1 MRHILPTAR
10 TILDYLEQRAADHP
24 DKVVYHFVSYPDGNP
39 VESTLTYRGLRDRA
53 RALAAALQARGLG
66 QGDRVIVP
74 SLQTADDFVGFYG
87 CLYAGVPFILLPPP
101 VDAGKT
107 LRLRGAIESAAPAL
121 VLTSRI
127 VNHILGGLP
136 ALASLLGR
144 DPSGFLDIDGITT
157 DAASYRPVELSGS
170 SVAYIQYSSGS
181 TSAPKGVIVSH
192 GNVLANIEAGLRVIE
207 NNPPSRTYLLWAPVF
222 HNVGLITALSTVFA
236 GMECVWIKPMDFM
249 ARPVR
254 WFERITHHRADYTFA
269 SNSAVN
275 YCTRAIRPDSL
286 AGLDLSSLVSL
297 GNGSEP
303 IDMDTLYSFTSAFR
317 GIGFRLEMFNPGYGL
332 AEATSMASASTA
344 GPVVRYVDSA
354 ALGRDQFVEVVPSHP
369 KAKEIV
375 AVGRLAW
382 GNHGLI
388 VDPDTGAICPEGAIG
403 ELWLRGPSN
412 ALGYWRNDDDTAQTF
427 RATHPEAEGNFL
439 RTGDLAAIRDGYLF
453 ITGRAKE
460 LIIINGHN
468 FYSTDLQQTIKK
480 EVPELK
486 LVPFF
491 TFSVAQDKREKVISV
506 AEAVGIAPGDH
517 RRLAHEVVA
526 AISKTWEFA
535 PDDIL
540 FVAEGSLPRTDTGKV
555 QLLKLRQQYVDGK
568 LQPMFSLKGD
578 TGAERT
584 IIAPATAT
592 EAEIAA
598 LFTRLLGRKEPL
610 STDDNFFLH
619 GGDSLT
625 SAELVATIAQRHGV
639 EIPIKLF
646 LGQPTIA
653 GIAQIIDRVK
663 GGEGVAQ
670 MRREK
675 PDLWAEVVLDEA
687 IRPIAGAPPPR
698 RSDPEAVLVTG
709 GTGFVGAY
717 LIHELIARTRAK
729 IYCLVRADSDA
740 AALGRLRRNAEHY
753 RIWSDAWADRVVAI
767 AGDIGRPRLGLS
779 AATFDQL
786 GRSLDAIYHSAAL
799 LNFMYPY
806 AGLKDVNVKGTEECL
821 RLAALHRPKAFHHI
835 STFSVFDNPSYYTG
849 EAQEDDP
856 LDHPDGYFV
865 GYIESKWVAEKLVHL
880 ARSRGLSCTIYRP
893 GEVSGDV
900 VSGVWNEDA
909 VVRNIVATIQLGAM
923 PDVAV
928 RFRIT
933 PVDYVARGIV
943 ALSLRPGSEGHA
955 YNLVNQDSKSFR
967 ELAGFAREYGYPV
980 ELTPLPAWKE
990 RLFAADPSNALKP
1003 LEPLFKDEGQNGVGG
1018 ITERLSRAGA
1028 KISVAGAE
1036 RLLRPLG
1043 IACPEVSSQL
1053 LATYFRYFVEAGY
1066 LPPPPRR

>member
-1 MRHILPTAR
+1 MRHIIPTAR
-10 TILDYLEQRAADHP
+10 TIIDYLEQRAADDP
-24 DKVVYHFVSYPDGNP
+24 DKIVYHFVSYADGNP
-39 VESTLTYRGLRDRA
+39 VESTLSYRGLRDKA
-53 RALAAALQARGLG
+53 RALAAGLQARGLG

-74 SLQTADDFVGFYG
+74 SLQMADDFIGYYG
-87 CLYAGVPFILLPPP
+87 CVYAGVPFILLPPP
-101 VDAGKT
+101 VDANKT
-107 LRLRGAIESAAPAL
+107 LRFRAAIESAEPAL
-121 VLTSRI
+121 VLTSN
-127 VNHILGGLP
+127 VLDHVLGGLP

-144 DPSGFLDIDGITT
+144 DPSGFLDINRAGDG
-157 DAASYRPVELSGS
+157 ASYRPVELTER

-192 GNVLANIEAGLRVIE
+192 GNVLANVEAGLRVIE

-222 HNVGLITALSTVFA
+222 HNVGLITSFSTVVA
-236 GMECVWIKPMDFM
+236 GMDCVWIKPMDFM
-249 ARPVR
+249 AKPVR

-275 YCTRAIRPDSL
+275 YCTRAIQPDSI

-303 IDMDTLYSFTSAFR
+303 IDMDTLYSFTNAFR
-317 GIGFRLEMFNPGYGL
+317 SIGFKLEMFNPGYGL
-332 AEATSMASASTA
+332 AEATSMASASTS
-344 GPVVRYVDSA
+344 GPVVRFVDSA

-388 VDPDTGAICPEGAIG
+388 VDPDTGALEPDGTIG
-403 ELWLRGPSN
+403 ELWIRGPSN
-412 ALGYWRNDDDTAQTF
+412 ALGYWHHEDDTAHTF
-427 RATHPEAEGNFL
+427 GATHPAAEGTYL

-506 AEAVGIAPGDH
+506 AEPVGIAPSEF
-517 RRLAHEVVA
+517 RRLANEVVA
-526 AISKTWEFA
+526 AIGKTWEFS

-555 QLLKLRQQYVDGK
+555 QLLKLRQQYVEGK
-568 LQPMFSLKGD
+568 LQPVFSLRGAG
-578 TGAERT
+578 GAERT
-584 IIAPATAT
+584 AIAPTTET
-592 EAEIAA
+592 EAAVHA
-598 LFTRLLGRKEPL
+598 LFTRLLGRNEPI
-610 STDDNFFLH
+610 STDDNFFQH

-625 SAELVATIAQRHGV
+625 SAELVAAIAQNHGV
-639 EIPIKLF
+639 EIPLKLF

-653 GIAQIIDRVK
+653 GIAQIIDSVK
-663 GGEGVAQ
+663 RGASVSQ
-670 MRREK
+670 LRREK
-675 PDLWAEVVLDEA
+675 PDLWAEVALDES
-687 IRPIAGAPPPR
+687 IRPIPGAPPPDR
-698 RSDPEAVLVTG
+698 MNPAAVLITG

-717 LIHELIARTRAK
+717 LIRELIARTRAK
-729 IYCLVRADSDA
+729 IYCLVRAETEA
-740 AALGRLRRNAEHY
+740 AALDRLVRNAQHY
-753 RIWSDAWADRVVAI
+753 RIWSEAWRDRLIPVIGDA
-767 AGDIGRPRLGLS
+767 GRPRLGL
-779 AATFDQL
+779 APAMFEQL
-786 GRSLDAIYHSAAL
+786 ARTVDAIYHSAAL

-806 AGLKDVNVKGTEECL
+806 VGLKDVNVKGTEECL
-821 RLAALHRPKAFHHI
+821 RLAALHRAKAFHHI

-849 EAQEDDP
+849 EAQENDP
-856 LDHPDGYFV
+856 LESPDGYFV

-880 ARSRGLSCTIYRP
+880 ARSRGLSCSIYRP

-909 VVRNIVATIQLGAM
+909 VVRNLVSTIQLGAM

-943 ALSLRPGSEGHA
+943 ALSLLPESEGNA

-980 ELTPLPAWKE
+980 ALSPLPEWKE
-990 RLFAADPSNALKP
+990 RLFRADASNALKP

-1028 KISVAGAE
+1028 KISVAEAE

-1053 LATYFRYFVEAGY
+1053 LSTYFRYFTEAGY
-1066 LPPPPRR
+1066 LQPPPRR

>member
-1 MRHILPTAR
+1 MRHIIPNAR
-10 TILDYLEQRAADHP
+10 TIIDYLEQRAADHP
-24 DKVVYHFVSYPDGNP
+24 GKVVYHFVSYPEGNP
-39 VESTLTYRGLRDRA
+39 VESTLTYGGLRDGA

-74 SLQTADDFVGFYG
+74 SLQTAADFIGYYG
-87 CLYAGVPFILLPPP
+87 CVYAGVPFILLPPP
-101 VDAGKT
+101 VDANKT
-107 LRLRGAIESAAPAL
+107 LRLRGAIESAEPAL
-121 VLTSRI
+121 VLTNRI
-127 VNHILGGLP
+127 VNHVFGGLP
-136 ALASLLGR
+136 ALAGLLGR
-144 DPSGFLDIDGITT
+144 DPSDFLDIDTESG
-157 DAASYRPVELSGS
+157 DAASYRPVELSRS
-170 SVAYIQYSSGS
+170 SIAYIQYSSGS
-181 TSAPKGVIVSH
+181 TSAPKGVVISH
-192 GNVLANIEAGLRVIE
+192 DNVLANVEAGLRVIE

-222 HNVGLITALSTVFA
+222 HNVGLITSFSTIVA
-236 GMECVWIKPMDFM
+236 GMECVWMKPMDFM
-249 ARPVR
+249 AKPVR

-303 IDMDTLYSFTSAFR
+303 IDMDTLYSFTNAFS
-317 GIGFRLEMFNPGYGL
+317 GIGFKLEMFNPGYGL
-332 AEATSMASASTA
+332 AEATSMVSASTS
-344 GPVVRYVDSA
+344 GPVVRYVDST
-354 ALGRDQFVEVVPSHP
+354 ALGRDQFVEVPASHP

-382 GNHGLI
+382 GNHGVI
-388 VDPDTGAICPEGAIG
+388 VDPETGALCPEGTIG

-412 ALGYWRNDDDTAQTF
+412 ALGYWRNEEDTAQTF
-427 RATHPEAEGNFL
+427 HATHPRLDGTFL
-439 RTGDLAAIRDGYLF
+439 RTGDLAAMRDGYLY

-491 TFSVAQDKREKVISV
+491 TFSVAHDKREKVISV
-506 AEAVGIAPGDH
+506 AEAVNLAPGEL
-517 RRLAHEVVA
+517 RRLANEVVA
-526 AISKTWEFA
+526 AITRTWEFS
-535 PDDIL
+535 PDDVL

-555 QLLKLRQQYVDGK
+555 QLLKLRQQYVEGNV
-568 LQPMFSLKGD
+568 QAVFSLKGQD
-578 TGAERT
+578 SEERVV
-584 IIAPATAT
+584 IAPRTVT
-592 EAEIAA
+592 ETRIAA
-598 LFTRLLGRKEPL
+598 LFSQLLRLERPL
-610 STDDNFFLH
+610 SVDDNFFLH
-619 GGDSLT
+619 GGDSLA
-625 SAELVATIAQRHGV
+625 SAELLAAVAQDHGV

-653 GIAQIIDRVK
+653 GVAQIVDRVR
-663 GGEGVAQ
+663 GGDDVSE
-670 MRREK
+670 MRRDK
-675 PDLWAEVVLDEA
+675 PDLWSEVVLDA
-687 IRPIAGAPPPR
+687 SIRPIPDAPPPR

-717 LIHELIARTRAK
+717 LIRELMARTRAK
-729 IYCLVRADSDA
+729 IYCLVRADSDTA
-740 AALGRLRRNAEHY
+740 AADRLRRNAEHY
-753 RIWSDAWADRVVAI
+753 RIWNDAWTGRLVPI
-767 AGDIGRPRLGLS
+767 AGDIGRPYLGLAP
-779 AATFDQL
+779 AAFDQL
-786 GRSLDAIYHSAAL
+786 ARSIDAIYHGAAL

-865 GYIESKWVAEKLVHL
+865 GYIESKWVAEKLVHM

-909 VVRNIVATIQLGAM
+909 VVRNIVATVQLGAM
-923 PDVAV
+923 PDVTV

-933 PVDYVARGIV
+933 PVDYVAGAIV
-943 ALSLRPGSEGHA
+943 ALSLLAESDGRA
-955 YNLVNQDSKSFR
+955 YNLVNQDSKGFR

-980 ELTPLPAWKE
+980 ELVPLPAWKE
-990 RLFAADPSNALKP
+990 RLFAADASNALKP

-1018 ITERLSRAGA
+1018 ISERLSRAGA
-1028 KISVAGAE
+1028 KISVAEAE

-1043 IACPEVSSQL
+1043 ITCPDVNAQL
-1053 LATYFRYFVEAGY
+1053 LTTYFRYFVEAGY
-1066 LPPPPRR
+1066 LAPPSR

>member
-1 MRHILPTAR
+1 MRHIIPTAR
-10 TILDYLEQRAADHP
+10 TIIDYLEQRAADHP
-24 DKVVYHFVSYPDGNP
+24 EKVVYHFVAYPSGEP

-53 RALAAALQARGLG
+53 RVLAAALQARGLG
-66 QGDRVIVP
+66 QRDRVIVP
-74 SLQTADDFVGFYG
+74 SLQTAEDFIGFFG
-87 CLYAGVPFILLPPP
+87 CMYAGVPFILLPPP
-101 VDAGKT
+101 VDANKT
-107 LRLRGAIESAAPAL
+107 LRMRAAIESAEPAL
-121 VLTSRI
+121 ILTHRI
-127 VNHILGGLP
+127 VNHVLGGLP
-136 ALASLLGR
+136 ALAAQLGR
-144 DPSGFLDIDGITT
+144 TPSDFLDLDAVST
-157 DAASYRPVELSGS
+157 DAASYRPVELESDA
-170 SVAYIQYSSGS
+170 VAYIQYSSGS
-181 TSAPKGVIVSH
+181 TSAPKGVVISH
-192 GNVLANIEAGLRVIE
+192 GNVLANVEAGLRVIE

-222 HNVGLITALSTVFA
+222 HNVGLITALSTVVA
-236 GMECVWIKPMDFM
+236 GMECVWMKPMDFM
-249 ARPVR
+249 AKPVR

-275 YCTRAIRPDSL
+275 YCTRAIRPDSI

-303 IDMDTLYSFTSAFR
+303 IDMDTLYAFTNAFG
-317 GIGFRLEMFNPGYGL
+317 GIGFRLDMFNPGYGL
-332 AEATSMASASTA
+332 AEATSMASASTS
-344 GPVVRYVDSA
+344 GPVVRHVDST
-354 ALGRDQFVEVVPSHP
+354 ALGRDRFVEVSPDHP

-382 GNHGLI
+382 GNHALI
-388 VDPDTGAICPEGAIG
+388 VDPETGALCPEGTIG

-412 ALGYWRNDDDTAQTF
+412 ALGYWRNEEETVQTF
-427 RATHPEAEGNFL
+427 RATHPQAEGTYL
-439 RTGDLAAIRDGYLF
+439 RTGDLAALRDAHLF

-506 AEAVGIAPGDH
+506 AEAVGIAPTEL
-517 RRLAHEVVA
+517 RRLADAVVA
-526 AISKTWEFA
+526 AIARTWEFS

-555 QLLKLRQQYVDGK
+555 QLLKLRQQYIDGK
-568 LQPMFSLKGD
+568 LQPVFSLKGD
-578 TGAERT
+578 GAAERVV
-584 IIAPATAT
+584 IAPRTAT
-592 EAEIAA
+592 EAEVAT
-598 LFTRLLGRKEPL
+598 LFTRLLGRTEPL
-610 STDDNFFLH
+610 SVDDNFFLH
-619 GGDSLT
+619 GGDSLA
-625 SAELVATIAQRHGV
+625 SAELMAALEVQYGV

-653 GIAQIIDRVK
+653 GVAQIIDAAR
-663 GGEGVAQ
+663 GGASVAE
-670 MRREK
+670 MKREK
-675 PDLWAEVVLDEA
+675 ADLRAEVVLDAA
-687 IRPIAGAPPPR
+687 IRPSPGAPPAR
-698 RSDPEAVLVTG
+698 RNDPEAVLLTG

-717 LIHELIARTRAK
+717 LIRELIARTRAQ
-729 IYCLVRADSDA
+729 IYCLVRAADA
-740 AALGRLRRNAEHY
+740 AAAGERLRRNAEHY
-753 RIWSDAWADRVVAI
+753 GIWNDAWSSRLVPI
-767 AGDIGRPRLGLS
+767 AGDLGKPRLGLTT
-779 AATFDQL
+779 AAFDEL
-786 GRSLDAIYHSAAL
+786 ARSVDAVYHGGAL

-806 AGLKDVNVKGTEECL
+806 AALKDVNVKGTEECL
-821 RLAALHRPKAFHHI
+821 RLASLHRAKAFHHI
-835 STFSVFDNPSYYTG
+835 STFSVFDNPSYYTS
-849 EAQEDDP
+849 EAQEDDA

-865 GYIESKWVAEKLVHL
+865 GYIDSKWVAEKLVHV

-909 VVRNIVATIQLGAM
+909 VVRNIVATIQLRAM

-933 PVDYVARGIV
+933 PVDYVARAIV
-943 ALSLRPGSEGHA
+943 ALSLLPESEGRA
-955 YNLVNQDSKSFR
+955 FNLVNQDAKSFR

-980 ELTPLPAWKE
+980 ALLRLPEWKE

-1028 KISVAGAE
+1028 KISVAEAE

-1043 IACPEVSSQL
+1043 ITCPEVTSQL
-1053 LATYFRYFVEAGY
+1053 LATYFRAFIAAGY
-1066 LPPPPRR
+1066 LPTPQS